1 MNDNEIIRL
10 YFLRDQSAITQTDRA
25 YGPMCRALAKRILRN
40 REDAEECVN
49 DSYYRVW
56 DSIPPEKP
64 ASLGGY
70 LAKIVRNLSLDRL
83 RELGA
88 MKRGGGV
95 VPASLDELQSV
106 CGHGYDPEDLLSAK
120 ELGQAVDRFLRTQPE
135 QSRNVF
141 LRRYF
146 YFESRGEI
154 AERCHISPAQ
164 VSVTLTRVRKRL
176 RAYLTKEGLL

>member
-1 MNDNEIIRL
+1 MEDAAIIEL
-10 YFLRDQSAITQTDRA
+10 YFSRSEDAIGETARK
-25 YGPMCRALAKRILRN
+25 YGFYCWRIAHNILMR